1 MDFMNG
7 NVTMLNLRVI
17 CPTIAWWEPK
27 EFFKDSNDCQFPPL
41 RSRIVALECKEWFRT
56 VATENQV
63 EGTNR
68 GLSQVVGYNV
78 TYMLS

>member
-1 MDFMNG
+1 MHFMNEH
-7 NVTMLNLRVI
+7 VTMLNSRVI

-63 EGTNR
+63 EETNR
-68 GLSQVVGYNV
+68 GLSQVVVFIV
-78 TYMLS
+78 TYILS